1 MGEDHEEESESRS
14 GEQAAATSDGD
25 EGAHDSAVPE
35 RAPQSARDAGSP
47 ALEGSSLWTE
57 GSRSRRLLLAF
68 AVYGACVVAYALLA
82 GRERLATHTPYNHFA
97 HLADAWLHGRQHLPG
112 GPPTYA
118 GNNDFALFDG
128 KTYISFPPF
137 PAVLMLPLVWLSGSP
152 ENFRDGQFVVWL
164 AGIGPAALFLA
175 LEKLRRT
182 ERSARSESEN
192 IFLALLFAFGTVY
205 CFSAVQGTVWFA
217 GHVVGV
223 GLAGLFLLC
232 ALDAERPAWAG
243 LCVGLMFLTR
253 VTTVLTALLFV
264 LEAIRVCAPSGL
276 PTEGSLQERVERTWA
291 ALDKR
296 ALARKLAAF
305 AVPIALALVLASWMN
320 YSRFGDP
327 SPTAFGH
334 EHLTVGWRARIMK
347 WGLFSYHYFA
357 KNLGIALTSL
367 PYVPPPGARAAATT
381 PFQINGHGLALWF
394 TTPAYLWLLWPRR
407 VTFLYGALALSAAGP
422 LVANLFYQ
430 NSGWYQ
436 FGYRFSNDYAVLLF
450 AMLAISERRF
460 GAMFRGAAAWAV
472 AWNVFGAL
480 SFERAAYTDYYFR
493 DGSQSIVYQPD

>member
-1 MGEDHEEESESRS
+1 MGEERDDDGAVREEEATSAPDERAGGGPDSERS
-14 GEQAAATSDGD
+14 ELPAAANLDV
-25 EGAHDSAVPE
+25 A
-35 RAPQSARDAGSP
+35 RARRD
-47 ALEGSSLWTE
+47 LWAE
-57 GSRSRRLLLAF
+57 GSRSRRLLLA
-68 AVYGACVVAYALLA
+68 ACLYVGCVVVYALLA
-82 GRERLATHTPYNHFA
+82 GRERLLTHTPYNHFA
-97 HLADAWLHGRQHLPG
+97 HLADAWLHGRQDLPS

-137 PAVLMLPLVWLSGSP
+137 PAMLMLPLVWLSGSP

-182 ERSARSESEN
+182 GRSMRRESEN
-192 IFLALLFAFGTVY
+192 VVLTLLFAFGTVY

-243 LCVGLMFLTR
+243 VCVGLMFLTR

-264 LEAIRVCAPSGL
+264 LEAVRVCSERGL
-276 PTEGSLQERVERTWA
+276 PAEGSLVERIERTWA
-291 ALDKR
+291 DVDKR
-296 ALARKLAAF
+296 ALAQKLAAF
-305 AVPIALALVLASWMN
+305 AVPVALALALASWMN
-320 YSRFGDP
+320 YSRFGDA
-327 SPTAFGH
+327 SPAAFGH
-334 EHLTVGWRARIMK
+334 EHLTVGWKARIMK

-367 PYVPPPGARAAATT
+367 PYIPPPGARGGAAA

-407 VTFLYGALALSAAGP
+407 VSFLYGALALSAAGP
-422 LVANLFYQ
+422 LVVNLFYQ

-450 AMLAISERRF
+450 AMLAVGGRPF

-480 SFERAAYTDYYFR
+480 SFERAQYTHYYFR